1 MARGEGVLG
10 LNYKLAVLVSL
21 DVELLV
27 QRLIN
32 LLNELRLCGV
42 VLAIRPILRRG
53 FTLASGATTSTTLA
67 RLLKLLRAI
76 SYIVE
81 ERVGAEINVLI
92 KSFLVSFIN
101 RLQHVLVG
109 VGVEMFACSSATAWL
124 LILVCSAPV
133 VGFVVVTTVAL
144 IVVPGSI
151 TATILV
157 E

>member
-1 MARGEGVLG
+1 VARGEGVLG

-21 DVELLV
+21 DVELFV
-27 QRLIN
+27 HRLIN
-32 LLNELRLCGV
+32 LLNDLRLFCIV
-42 VLAIRPILRRG
+42 PAIHPILRGG
-53 FTLASGATTSTTLA
+53 FTLASRAATSTTLA

-92 KSFLVSFIN
+92 ESFLISFIN
-101 RLQHVLVG
+101 RLEHVLVR
-109 VGVEMFACSSATAWL
+109 VGVEMFAGTSASAWL
-124 LILVCSAPV
+124 LVLVPTAPV

-144 IVVPGSI
+144 IVVAGSI
-151 TATILV
+151 TTTMLV